1 MGLQI
6 SASGILN
13 AITRQRVTANN
24 IANLGT
30 PGFRAARANSV
41 ETAGGGVRV
50 GDISRDDA
58 TGVVQ
63 FTGRPTDFAV
73 ADGFFQVELAD
84 GTTAFTRDGSFG
96 LNADGEVVTADGA
109 QLSPT
114 IQVPPNATSVTVTRT
129 GTVFATAPDDVTPQR
144 VGQIEVFSFSNAD
157 GLEAVGSNLFRATG
171 ASGAAVPVGQ
181 NVAIEQG
188 ALNGSNVIM
197 VTEQTNLLIDTR
209 AAQANINAFRAQADV
224 LGELLNIVR

>member
-13 AITRQRVTANN
+13 ALTRQRITANN
-24 IANLGT
+24 VANLGT
-30 PGFRAARANSV
+30 SGFRAARANSV

-50 GDISRDDA
+50 GDISHDNT
-58 TGVVQ
+58 TGAVQ

-73 ADGFFQVELAD
+73 ADGFFRVELAD
-84 GTTAFTRDGSFG
+84 GTTAFTRDGRFG
-96 LNADGEVVTADGA
+96 INADGEVVTADGA
-109 QLSPT
+109 RLSPA

-129 GTVFATAPDDVTPQR
+129 GTVFATTPDDVTPQR
-144 VGQIEVFSFSNAD
+144 VGQIEVFSFANPD
-157 GLEAVGSNLFRATG
+157 GLEAAGGNLFRATA
-171 ASGAAVPVGQ
+171 ASGAATPAVQ

-188 ALNGSNVIM
+188 ALNASNVSLA
-197 VTEQTNLLIDTR
+197 TEQTNLLIDTR